1 MTGDLSERN
10 LADNA
15 DSAGEGRS
23 YSAYRPHSR
32 WPYWLAALVVLATLI
47 VAAFVAQAVL
57 ILMEAGGIDAIHWQL
72 TAAFGASQ
80 ITCIAITW
88 WVAGLRGDRRAL
100 LLALKAP
107 AQGARSYFYAYLAML
122 LIFGSLSAVLWL
134 IQPDLVT
141 RDLTPFAGL
150 IESPAWWLAV
160 IVIVIGA
167 PVMEELMFRGFLF
180 PALARSKL
188 GNRGAAVVSSVGW
201 AALHAGYSVAGLAE
215 VFLAGLYL
223 SWMLLKTGSLRVPIF
238 CHAAYNSSVLLM
250 LMVVDIPV
258 AAPG

>member
-1 MTGDLSERN
+1 
-10 LADNA
+10 
-15 DSAGEGRS
+15 
-23 YSAYRPHSR
+23 
-32 WPYWLAALVVLATLI
+32 
-47 VAAFVAQAVL
+47 
-57 ILMEAGGIDAIHWQL
+57 
-72 TAAFGASQ
+72 
-80 ITCIAITW
+80 
-88 WVAGLRGDRRAL
+88 
-100 LLALKAP
+100 
-107 AQGARSYFYAYLAML
+107 
-122 LIFGSLSAVLWL
+122 
-134 IQPDLVT
+134 
-141 RDLTPFAGL
+141 
-150 IESPAWWLAV
+150 
-160 IVIVIGA
+160 
-167 PVMEELMFRGFLF
+167 MEELMFRGFLF